1 MCVCVH
7 MCIYMYIHT
16 YVHTYIHTY
25 IHTRMGCI
33 YRRAV
38 AYPDSDDVKAPVV
51 MRVFEILPPFAWT
64 CSRFEVLALNSP

>member
-1 MCVCVH
+1 
-7 MCIYMYIHT
+7 
-16 YVHTYIHTY
+16 
-25 IHTRMGCI
+25 MGCI